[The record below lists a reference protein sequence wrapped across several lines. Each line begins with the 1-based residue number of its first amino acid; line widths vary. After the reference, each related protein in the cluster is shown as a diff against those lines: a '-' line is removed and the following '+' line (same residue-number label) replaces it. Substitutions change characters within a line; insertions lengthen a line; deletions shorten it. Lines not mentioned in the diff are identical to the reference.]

1 MKVSEIILHHSA
13 THDGAATNWSEIRF
27 YHTALRGWKNVGYHY
42 GLELIGNEYEILL
55 GRFENENGAHCPGHN
70 QTALGICLVG
80 NFELNPIPPD
90 QYQLVLKLVR
100 QLMRNHHITI
110 QKVYGHRE
118 LADTLCPGRYFDLD
132 AFRRDL

>member
-1 MKVSEIILHHSA
+1 MRVSEIILHHSA
-13 THDGAATNWSEIRF
+13 THDGTATNWNQIRF

-55 GRFENENGAHCPGHN
+55 GRFENENGAHCIGHN
-70 QTALGICLVG
+70 RTALGICLVG
-80 NFELNPIPPD
+80 NFELNPVPPD

-118 LADTLCPGRYFDLD
+118 LADTLCPGRYFDLN